1 MFGLVSFTITSS
13 NIVSA
18 PYSPFYLLR
27 LQYVTPFHCHTC
39 DTSHTLVFI
48 FIKKNLCASVWIF
61 SICLSSISVIP
72 YSAVNPI
79 SVLNFR

>member
-27 LQYVTPFHCHTC
+27 LQYVTPFHCVIHVTRPILLC
-39 DTSHTLVFI
+39 LFSL
-48 FIKKNLCASVWIF
+48 KK
-61 SICLSSISVIP
+61 
-72 YSAVNPI
+72 I
-79 SVLNFR
+79 SVLQFGYFPFACLPFQ